1 MQSVGD
7 NETWLHIKLHIGHL
21 ESSENLSD
29 MNRIQTVCNQL
40 SQAHCGN
47 SRMSCAHRRR
57 PTKIDCTVV
66 AVLAAFEN

>member
-7 NETWLHIKLHIGHL
+7 NETWLHIKLHIRHL
-21 ESSENLSD
+21 ESENLSD

-40 SQAHCGN
+40 SRAH
-47 SRMSCAHRRR
+47 CAHRRR
-57 PTKIDCTVV
+57 PTQIDCTVV